1 MATFSLDHTRAW
13 VQADLD
19 ADPGQWALGV
29 IWERAEQQ
37 QIELPDDQAELLAD
51 VMVPALEAAQKEDV
65 PPVMLLFLLPEA
77 DEPAVCSVS
86 IRAEAVPSG
95 VTVEDLMEEFRL
107 PDEMLEQPSVE
118 ETVPTATGPATHLI
132 QRYRAPVDV
141 EHELVQ
147 EHEVFVWQVTDVDGD
162 MAVYLSTSYVDL
174 DEAQQWRP
182 ELLELAQSLAVTAD
196 D

>member
-65 PPVMLLFLLPEA
+65 PPVMLMFLLPEA

-118 ETVPTATGPATHLI
+118 ETVQTATGPATHLI

-147 EHEVFVWQVTDVDGD
+147 EHEVFVWQMADVDGD

-182 ELLELAQSLAVTAD
+182 ELLELARSLAVTAD